1 MRITVK
7 LGDPLWRKVGTRR
20 LELDLDESKATVA
33 HALAR
38 LGALYPEAMAD
49 VLPNG
54 KSATERLPYHVFV
67 NSRKVPWNQLDHV
80 PLQDGDQLI
89 LFLIVVGG

>member
-1 MRITVK
+1 MHITVK

-20 LELDLDESKATVA
+20 LELDLDEGQNTVA
-33 HALAR
+33 HALVR
-38 LGALYPEAMAD
+38 LAALYPEAMAD

-67 NSRKVPWNQLDHV
+67 NSRKVPWDQLDRVH
-80 PLQDGDQLI
+80 LEDGDQLI